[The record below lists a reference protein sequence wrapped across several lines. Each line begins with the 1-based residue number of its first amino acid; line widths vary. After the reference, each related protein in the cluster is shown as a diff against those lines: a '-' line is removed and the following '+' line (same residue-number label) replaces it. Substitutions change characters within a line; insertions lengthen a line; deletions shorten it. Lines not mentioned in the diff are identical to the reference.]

1 MTIAIDAAFIGT
13 LFRLV
18 IILSLLLGAF
28 TVGFFIGRKEGRAGL

>member
-1 MTIAIDAAFIGT
+1 MNEVVLIGA